1 MFDITL
7 IRTWIGISLAW
18 PLFWALVFN
27 RWFFLSP
34 LGLFIAFGM
43 PIAGWFLWWKY
54 YEGNGEKLLSEGR
67 QVLGKSAKTWL
78 KVKKQLSK
86 KRISSQH

>member
-1 MFDITL
+1 MFDISL

-18 PLFWALVFN
+18 PLLWALVFN

-34 LGLFIAFGM
+34 LGLFIAFGL
-43 PIAGWFLWWKY
+43 PVAGWVLWWKF

-67 QVLGKSAKTWL
+67 LALDKGTKTLL
-78 KVKKQLSK
+78 KAKKQLST
-86 KRISSQH
+86 KRISGQR